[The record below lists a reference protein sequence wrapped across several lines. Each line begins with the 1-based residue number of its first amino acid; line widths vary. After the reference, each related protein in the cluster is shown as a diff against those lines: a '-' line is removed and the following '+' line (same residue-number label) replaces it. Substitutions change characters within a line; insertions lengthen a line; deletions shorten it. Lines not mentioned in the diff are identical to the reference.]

1 MIPESGQHS
10 VLMAYVLWIFGF
22 LGSHRFYVG
31 RPVSGT
37 IWFSTFGLFGV
48 GWLVDLLLIPGMV
61 EKASEKFP
69 ARGPYDYNIA
79 WLLLT
84 FLGMFGAHH
93 FYLRHWGRGFIW
105 LLTGGILGLG
115 YLYDFWTLNQQVRA
129 AELSKA

>member
-37 IWFSTFGLFGV
+37 IWFSTFGLFGI

-69 ARGPYDYNIA
+69 AKGLYDYNIA

-93 FYLRHWGRGFIW
+93 FYLRHWVRGFIW
-105 LLTGGILGLG
+105 LLTGGILGIG
-115 YLYDFWTLNQQVRA
+115 YLYDFWTLNQQVR
-129 AELSKA
+129 EVSKE